1 MAALSQIVANLE
13 QQCALYTDLES
24 VLAEQQS
31 ALIGRA
37 TDRLEAANRRHALLA
52 EALATAETQRQEWLN
67 ALPAASRS
75 LRGLL
80 ALANDAS
87 LKERLER
94 LAALLPARLQRV
106 THLVRTNRL
115 LAADAAQSCAHL
127 LRLLGIEDATGY
139 APPTQ
144 ARPAP
149 AHSLSLDVTA

>member
-52 EALATAETQRQEWLN
+52 EALATAETQRRVLN
-67 ALPAASRS
+67 GAGGKPITARAARPGQ
-75 LRGLL
+75 RRP
-80 ALANDAS
+80 
-87 LKERLER
+87 LKERLS
-94 LAALLPARLQRV
+94 AGCPPAARLQRV
-106 THLVRTNRL
+106 THLARPTACWRRTRRR
-115 LAADAAQSCAHL
+115 AAAPAAPAGH
-127 LRLLGIEDATGY
+127 EDATGY

-149 AHSLSLDVTA
+149 AHSLSPDVTA